1 MSMLKFAS
9 RRAKDISGAAATAP
23 STCTGRS
30 VDELPLPPLHAP
42 DRQILSA
49 AVFTDAAIEKDVN
62 ALKHHACD
70 SPATRELL

>member
-1 MSMLKFAS
+1 M
-9 RRAKDISGAAATAP
+9 
-23 STCTGRS
+23 
-30 VDELPLPPLHAP
+30 DELPLPPLHAP

-70 SPATRELL
+70 SRDSPAEAVTMIFLSVTVCARV